1 MADNGDHLVVP
12 EHMRLIDI
20 QQYLETRG
28 LLNEPQGLESALNV
42 SETKKRV
49 DEEAAYQALVLQRAF
64 AACDGKPDAK
74 SDFLETIEN
83 EKIVLTSANGSV
95 EAEMKLLAAQCE
107 AIYAFAS
114 SYKLFKD
121 SASPVLSFS
130 LEEYSLESVRAFVDT
145 VSGLSNPRD
154 LTPDCIVDC
163 CQIAHYLQCNSVLE
177 PIVQILVDAV
187 DTDNCKALLELADQ
201 LSLPLLFERSLS
213 HMMQS
218 LEETQEVWEDLPA
231 DLRDRVDLMKKA
243 MQSSILTRGSS
254 RLYFNSLDEYLAM
267 FAETLTYHR
276 ERLLDA
282 KQRQEEEKGKYFVR
296 SKVWQYNQ
304 SKLDSQ
310 ERRFRRL
317 EQVMELQKKT
327 FSNKDGAISLK
338 THARV

>member
-1 MADNGDHLVVP
+1 MADDVEHQVVP

-20 QQYLETRG
+20 QHYLETRG

-49 DEEAAYQALVLQRAF
+49 DEEAAYQALILQQAF

-74 SDFLETIEN
+74 SDFLETLEN

-95 EAEMKLLAAQCE
+95 EAEMRLLAAQCE
-107 AIYAFAS
+107 GIYAFAS

-121 SASPVLSFS
+121 SSSPVISFS
-130 LEEYSLESVRAFVDT
+130 LEEYSLESVRAFVNT
-145 VSGLSNPRD
+145 VTGLNTLQD
-154 LTPDCIVDC
+154 LPPDCIVEC
-163 CQIAHYLQCNSVLE
+163 CQIAHYLQCNSILE

-187 DTDNCKALLELADQ
+187 DTDNCKLLLELADQ
-201 LSLPLLFERSLS
+201 LSLPSLFERSLS

-218 LEETQEVWEDLPA
+218 LEETQDVWEDLPA
-231 DLRDRVDLMKKA
+231 DLRDRVVLMKKA

-282 KQRQEEEKGKYFVR
+282 KQRQDEEKGKYFVR
-296 SKVWQYNQ
+296 SRIWQYNQ
-304 SKLDSQ
+304 SKIDDQ
-310 ERRFRRL
+310 ERRCRRL

-327 FSNKDGAISLK
+327 FSNKDRAISVK
-338 THARV
+338 THERD

>member
-28 LLNEPQGLESALNV
+28 LLDEPQGLESALNV

-64 AACDGKPDAK
+64 AAFDGKPDAK

-121 SASPVLSFS
+121 SSSPVLSFS
-130 LEEYSLESVRAFVDT
+130 LEEYSLESVQAFVDT
-145 VSGLSNPRD
+145 VSGLTYPRD

-163 CQIAHYLQCNSVLE
+163 CQIAHFLQCNSVLG

-254 RLYFNSLDEYLAM
+254 VS
-267 FAETLTYHR
+267 TLIHWMNTLPCLPKR
-276 ERLLDA
+276 SRIIVSDCWMPSSGR
-282 KQRQEEEKGKYFVR
+282 KRKKGNILFDPR
-296 SKVWQYNQ
+296 CGSTT
-304 SKLDSQ
+304 
-310 ERRFRRL
+310 R
-317 EQVMELQKKT
+317 
-327 FSNKDGAISLK
+327 
-338 THARV
+338 AR